1 MSGEKGKTSKISGR
15 STVRPPAAEKSTGRS
30 RLPAPPKAPSRL
42 PKAPSRFPK
51 SPSLPPPSSGQTKT
65 DLLPPPLPKP
75 TVAFLGLGKMGRPM
89 AGRLLDLGFPIRV
102 WSRTSSTAKT
112 LSGAIPTTSPAEA
125 VKGAAVIVTMLTDA
139 AALEAVLPSILEG
152 INAEKSKL
160 RPVLV
165 DMSTIGRRAAIAI
178 GKRVEASGA
187 RFVDAPVSGTVRPA
201 ARGELVALV
210 GGAVRSV
217 ERARPVLDAL
227 CKKVIHAGGIGQGQA
242 LKVVLNGIGAHH
254 FVALASMLA
263 LGEKAGLARDILLD
277 AFTTGAFATPSY
289 LGKRDKLLVRDYT
302 AEFSLE
308 LALKDVA
315 LNVQLQ
321 HECGVKLPVLRAIVA
336 DLERAMNAGLG
347 GLDLFAIEKTY

>member
-1 MSGEKGKTSKISGR
+1 M
-15 STVRPPAAEKSTGRS
+15 RPPGGS
-30 RLPAPPKAPSRL
+30 RLPAPPKAPSRFPKGLSRL
-42 PKAPSRFPK
+42 PKGATV
-51 SPSLPPPSSGQTKT
+51 PPPSSGPPSGQGKT

-75 TVAFLGLGKMGRPM
+75 VVAFLGLGTMGRPM
-89 AGRLLDLGFPIRV
+89 AGRLLDLGFPMRV
-102 WSRTSSTAKT
+102 WSRTAGTAKT
-112 LSGAIPTTSPAEA
+112 LTGAHSATSPADA
-125 VKGAAVIVTMLTDA
+125 VRGAAVIVTMLSDA

-152 INAEKSKL
+152 IAAEHGARGGSKPKL

-165 DMSTIGRRAAIAI
+165 DMSTIGRRAAIEI

-201 ARGELVALV
+201 SRGELVALV
-210 GGAVRSV
+210 GGSVRSV
-217 ERARPVLDAL
+217 ERARPVLDGL
-227 CKKVIHAGGIGQGQA
+227 CKKVIHAGAIGQGQA

-254 FVALASMLA
+254 LIAFASMLA

-289 LGKRDKLLVRDYT
+289 VGKRDKLLARDFT
-302 AEFSLE
+302 PEFSLD

-321 HECGVKLPVLRAIVA
+321 HECGMKLPVLRAIVA
-336 DLERAMNAGLG
+336 ELERAVGIGLG
-347 GLDLFAIEKTY
+347 GLDLFAIEKAY

>member
-1 MSGEKGKTSKISGR
+1 M
-15 STVRPPAAEKSTGRS
+15 
-30 RLPAPPKAPSRL
+30 PKM
-42 PKAPSRFPK
+42 PSRFPK
-51 SPSLPPPSSGQTKT
+51 AASVPPSSGAAKT

-75 TVAFLGLGKMGRPM
+75 VVAFLGLGKMGRPM

-102 WSRTSSTAKT
+102 WSRPSSTAKT
-112 LSGAIPTTSPAEA
+112 LSGAHAAASPAEA
-125 VKGAAVIVTMLTDA
+125 VTGAAVIVTMLADA

-152 INAEKSKL
+152 VAADHAARSQKPRL

-178 GKRVEASGA
+178 GKRVEAGGA
-187 RFVDAPVSGTVRPA
+187 RFIDAPVSGTVRPA
-201 ARGELVALV
+201 ARGELVGLV

-254 FVALASMLA
+254 LIAFASMLA
-263 LGEKAGLARDILLD
+263 LGERSGLARDILLD

-289 LGKRDKLLVRDYT
+289 LGKRDKLLARDYT
-302 AEFSLE
+302 PEFSLE
-308 LALKDVA
+308 HALKDVA

-321 HECGVKLPVLRAIVA
+321 HECEMKLPVLRAIVA
-336 DLERAMNAGLG
+336 DLERAVGAGLG
-347 GLDLFAIEKTY
+347 SLDLFAIEKSY